1 MVIDMGYFTKV
12 IKKLLILIFTLVGIY
27 LSFKLALFYLPFLI
41 GFIISLLIEPL
52 IKFVNKKSRVTRKT
66 SAVIVMLCIFSILI
80 GLIAF
85 GAITLITESS
95 NLLQGLN
102 VYIEKMYS
110 QIQKYIN
117 ETEFDNIQIPTQV
130 ISIVENSTNNLLD
143 FVSKWVSNILTSI
156 IQGITS
162 LPIIGIYIVITIL
175 STYFICADR
184 MFILDQLEHHFP
196 RIWVKKFGL
205 HLKKLIA
212 TLGGYLKAEATLIL
226 ISFVEVLVGL
236 YIFKLIGLNVGY
248 PLLAALGITFVD
260 ALPILGSGTVMIP
273 WAIISAVNGDLKLGI
288 ALFILYVIILVV
300 HQILEPRIVSGN
312 IGVHPIFTLIAMYTG
327 FRLSGVIGLIIGPIV
342 LIILQNVFE
351 TMIDNG
357 IVKTILDRK

>member
-52 IKFVNKKSRVTRKT
+52 IKFVNKKSRLTRKT

-117 ETEFDNIQIPTQV
+117 EIEFDNIQIPTQV

-248 PLLAALGITFVD
+248 PLLAALGIAFVD